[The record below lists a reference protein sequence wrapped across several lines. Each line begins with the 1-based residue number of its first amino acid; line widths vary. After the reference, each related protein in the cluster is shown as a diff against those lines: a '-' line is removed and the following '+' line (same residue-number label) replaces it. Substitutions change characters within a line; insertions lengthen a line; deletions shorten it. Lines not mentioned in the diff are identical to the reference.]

1 MFKKL
6 FNNISNTIQSGSK
19 KGYTNGWQNFSP
31 GKYSYGSQVYKSYSY
46 ACINARA
53 ENVAKARIYL
63 KRKTKSGYE
72 EIKEHKFLDI
82 MNKPNDVQQSFE
94 ILLFLISASLDIYGN
109 AYLFVK
115 RNKNPAGA
123 IGKSLEPEGL
133 YFLPYPNT
141 RIEMNEENNRIRS
154 YEYSEG
160 TVKYKIPAEDVIHF
174 TVPSPMSNIQ
184 GRAIASAFNFTL
196 EIDFFQNLFQK
207 SFYEN
212 NASIGLILE
221 CDDTLNDEQFERL
234 ETRLQQKYTGADKS
248 GKPLILEDGLKASSY
263 KPSVKDVEM
272 LPARKLIRDEIL
284 AIYRVPKVIL
294 GILEDVN
301 YAGSREAYRVFN
313 EYTIYPFAKICI
325 ESKLNIFLR
334 ENFSEDLKLVMEYE
348 FETDRKLQLEAY
360 EIYRKYDIASVEEIR
375 ELEGFGKQQK
385 IKNQIKQKND

>member
-1 MFKKL
+1 MIKNFINKIRNGFGGEKR
-6 FNNISNTIQSGSK
+6 
-19 KGYTNGWQNFSP
+19 KGYENGWLNFSP
-31 GKYSYGSQVYKSYSY
+31 GRTSYGSQVYKSYSY

-53 ENVAKARIYL
+53 ENIAKARIYL
-63 KRKTKSGYE
+63 KRRTSKGYNE
-72 EIKEHKFLDI
+72 LREHKFIDI
-82 MNKPNDVQQSFE
+82 MNKPNDVHQSFE
-94 ILLFLISASLDIYGN
+94 ILLFLIAASLDMFGN
-109 AYLFVK
+109 AYLLIDRHKRRSETVK
-115 RNKNPAGA
+115 NK
-123 IGKSLEPEGL
+123 EPKGL
-133 YFLPYPNT
+133 YFLPYHNT
-141 RIEMNEENNRIRS
+141 RIVMNDENNRIKS
-154 YEYSEG
+154 YEYKEG
-160 TVKYKIPAEDVIHF
+160 NNSYLIPASDVIHF
-174 TVPSPMSNIQ
+174 MVPSPMNNIE
-184 GRAIASAFNFTL
+184 GKSIASAFNYTL
-196 EIDFFQNLFQK
+196 DIDFFQNLFQK

-221 CDDTLNDEQFERL
+221 CDETLNDEQYERL

-248 GKPLILEDGLKASSY
+248 GKPLILEDGLKASSF

-313 EYTIYPFAKICI
+313 EYTIKPYAKICI

-334 ENFSEDLKLVMEYE
+334 ENFEEDLKLEMEYE

-375 ELEGFGKQQK
+375 EIEQLR
-385 IKNQIKQKND
+385 IKN

>member
-1 MFKKL
+1 MFKKI
-6 FNNISNTIQSGSK
+6 FNKISQKFQSGNN
-19 KGYTNGWQNFSP
+19 KGYTNGWQNFTP
-31 GKYSYGSQVYKSYSY
+31 ARYSYGSQVYKSYSY

-82 MNKPNDVQQSFE
+82 LNKPNDIRQSFE

-109 AYLFVK
+109 AYLLINRSK
-115 RNKNPAGA
+115 QKAAKGMY
-123 IGKSLEPEGL
+123 KEPVGL
-133 YFLPYPNT
+133 YFLPYPDT
-141 RIEMNEENNRIRS
+141 RIVMNDENNKILS

-160 TVKYKIPAEDVIHF
+160 TAKYKIPAADVIHF

-184 GRAIASAFNFTL
+184 GRAISSAFNFTL
-196 EIDFFQNLFQK
+196 DIDFFQNLFQK

-221 CDDTLNDEQFERL
+221 CDETLNDEQFERL
-234 ETRLQQKYTGADKS
+234 ETRLRQKYTGADKS

-375 ELEGFGKQQK
+375 ELEGFGKQL
-385 IKNQIKQKND
+385 